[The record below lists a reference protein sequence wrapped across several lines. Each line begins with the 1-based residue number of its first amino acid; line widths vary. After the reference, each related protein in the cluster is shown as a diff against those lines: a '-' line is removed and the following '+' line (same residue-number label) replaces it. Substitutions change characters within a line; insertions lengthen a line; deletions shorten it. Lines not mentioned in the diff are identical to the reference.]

1 MGRSRKNF
9 LSLLENDKV
18 GIFCAFDKDYNVF
31 RAKIHNENLFSHLG
45 FKDIENVF
53 LWIKFILIKLSFMMK
68 I

>member
-1 MGRSRKNF
+1 MGRSGKNF

-45 FKDIENVF
+45 F
-53 LWIKFILIKLSFMMK
+53 
-68 I
+68 

>member
-1 MGRSRKNF
+1 MGRSGKNF

-45 FKDIENVF
+45 FKDIEKCVF
-53 LWIKFILIKLSFMMK
+53 MDQIHSHKVIIYEK